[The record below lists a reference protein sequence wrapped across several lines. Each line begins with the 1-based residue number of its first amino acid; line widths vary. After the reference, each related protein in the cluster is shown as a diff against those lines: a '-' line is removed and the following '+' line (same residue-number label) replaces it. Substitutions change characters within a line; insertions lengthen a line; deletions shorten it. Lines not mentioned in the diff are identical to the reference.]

1 MELYQLQTFVK
12 VARTGNLTDAALQ
25 LNISQPAANAHI
37 KALEKIT
44 GFPLFYRNPKG
55 MTLTERGTK
64 LLEEAQRIL
73 FSIDD
78 FYKKAQELRQDSVE
92 TIRIGLNTD
101 GSLLQMD
108 KIIRQMSE
116 RLPEVEPHFVNTR
129 SEDFLQDVAALKIN
143 AGFYYGTMT
152 DPQIHS
158 VMLHSCPMVVV
169 YPNSWDVP
177 GEELDLKA
185 FEEKSWI
192 WTTQGCPFHQQAMDY
207 FLERDMVPKTI
218 VYVDN
223 ETLIGNLVQQE
234 MGCSLLAEP
243 IAMQFVKENKLKVW
257 KGIDLS
263 VDLNFGFP
271 KDRKRDPVMN
281 EIVSLLQE
289 IWKS

>member
-12 VARTGNLTDAALQ
+12 VAQTGNLTDAALQ
-25 LNISQPAANAHI
+25 LNISQPAASAHI

-73 FSIDD
+73 FSIDE
-78 FYKKAQELRQDSVE
+78 FYKKAQELRKDSAE

-108 KIIRQMSE
+108 KMIRQMSE

-129 SEDFLQDVAALKIN
+129 SEDFLQDLAALKIN
-143 AGFYYGTMT
+143 AGFYYGRVA
-152 DPQIHS
+152 DPHIHS
-158 VMLHSCPMVVV
+158 VKLHSCPMVVV
-169 YPNSWDVP
+169 YPNSWDVQDGDP
-177 GEELDLKA
+177 DLQYFA
-185 FEEKSWI
+185 EKSWI
-192 WTTQGCPFHQQAMDY
+192 WTTQGCPFHKQAMDY
-207 FLERDMVPKTI
+207 FLGRDMVPKTI
-218 VYVDN
+218 MYVDN

-243 IAMQFVKENKLKVW
+243 IAMQFVRENKLKVW
-257 KGIDLS
+257 RGIDLS
-263 VDLNFGFP
+263 VDLSFGFP
-271 KDRKRDPVMN
+271 KDRKRDLVMN

-289 IWKS
+289 MWKA

>member
-12 VARTGNLTDAALQ
+12 VALTGNLTDAALQ
-25 LNISQPAANAHI
+25 LNISQPAASAHI
-37 KALEKIT
+37 KALEQIT
-44 GFPLFYRNPKG
+44 GFPLFYRNSKG

-64 LLEEAQRIL
+64 LLEEAQQIL
-73 FSIDD
+73 FSIEE
-78 FYKKAQELRQDSVE
+78 FYKKAQELRKDSAE

-101 GSLLQMD
+101 GNLLQMD
-108 KIIRQMSE
+108 KMIRHMSE
-116 RLPEVEPHFVNTR
+116 RLPAVEPHFVNTR

-143 AGFYYGTMT
+143 AGFYYGKVA
-152 DPQIHS
+152 DSHIHS
-158 VMLHSCPMVVV
+158 IKLHSCPMVVV

-177 GEELDLKA
+177 DRELTLKDFA
-185 FEEKSWI
+185 EKSWI

-218 VYVDN
+218 MYVDN
-223 ETLIGNLVQQE
+223 EMLIGNLVLQE

-263 VDLNFGFP
+263 VDLSFGFP

-281 EIVSLLQE
+281 EIVALLQD
-289 IWKS
+289 IWKP